1 MPVTNAQAYY
11 KNYGSKKFYN
21 IGPWSK
27 LVLEKRQREEAA
39 QRKESHTFW
48 ETKLFRPI
56 GENWFFDEPLVSR
69 INKN

>member
-1 MPVTNAQAYY
+1 MINC
-11 KNYGSKKFYN
+11 GLKKFYN
-21 IGPWSK
+21 IAFRSK
-27 LVLEKRQREEAA
+27 LALEQQQREEAA
-39 QRKESHTFW
+39 QRKESNTAW